1 MRYND
6 MAKKSATYQLL
17 NSVAGMLKSCNVRV
31 YLLDRPKEVPSKL
44 NEFAVVDLPL
54 ALRRPYVGN
63 DDFRY
68 STTCVIYL
76 FCRAKNDGTPNIEAQ
91 STLVRKVFECFP
103 YTDSVCECV
112 HPEVL
117 MRGADEFGFQMM
129 TVTFT
134 LRTRIN
140 SITNIQ

>member
-1 MRYND
+1 
-6 MAKKSATYQLL
+6 MANKSATYQLL
-17 NSVAGMLKSCNVRV
+17 NSVVGMLKGCNVRT
-31 YLLDRPKEVPSKL
+31 YLLERPKETPSKL
-44 NEFAVVDLPL
+44 NEFAVIDLPL
-54 ALRRPYVGN
+54 ALRRPYAGY

-68 STTCVIYL
+68 ATQCVIYL

-91 STLVRKVFECFP
+91 SSLARKVFECFP
-103 YTDSVCECV
+103 YTDEICECV
-112 HPEVL
+112 RPVVAHQ
-117 MRGADEFGFQMM
+117 GADEYGFQMT

>member
-1 MRYND
+1 
-6 MAKKSATYQLL
+6 MANKSATYQLL
-17 NSVAGMLKSCNVRV
+17 NSVVNMLKGCKVKT
-31 YLLDRPKEVPSKL
+31 YLLERPKETPTKL
-44 NEFAVVDLPL
+44 SEFAVIDLPL
-54 ALRRPYVGN
+54 ALRRPYVGY

-68 STTCVIYL
+68 TTTCVIYL

-103 YTDSVCECV
+103 YTDAVCECV
-112 HPEVL
+112 RPEVL
-117 MRGADEFGFQMM
+117 HKGADEYGFQMT

-134 LRTRIN
+134 LRTKIN